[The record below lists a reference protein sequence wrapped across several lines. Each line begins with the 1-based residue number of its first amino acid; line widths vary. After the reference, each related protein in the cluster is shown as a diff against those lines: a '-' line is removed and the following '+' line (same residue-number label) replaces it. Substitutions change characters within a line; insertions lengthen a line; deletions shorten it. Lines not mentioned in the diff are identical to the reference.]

1 MPETHKSG
9 YVALVGKPN
18 AGKSTLMNA
27 ILGQKLSIVTHKA
40 QTTRHQVKGIRSED
54 NAQIIFLDTPGVIK
68 PKYHLQKAMM
78 QFVERARIDADLILL
93 IVGLDDH
100 NLPKHLFQ
108 LLEDI
113 YKPVILVLNKS
124 DLVQNKD
131 VKDIMDH
138 IESQFE
144 FAEYIAVSA
153 TKKYQLNELIS
164 RVIDLLPP
172 GPPFYPKDQL
182 SDNPVRFFVS
192 ELIREEIF
200 LLYHQ
205 EIPYSTTVEII
216 EYQEQDEI
224 DHIFAEIIVN
234 AESQKGILIGKG
246 GKAIKR
252 LGSRARKKVE
262 SFINKKIYLDLHVK
276 VRPKWRDDE
285 NMVRSFGYS

>member
-1 MPETHKSG
+1 MPEPHKSG

-40 QTTRHQVKGIRSED
+40 QTTRHQIKGIRSED

-68 PKYHLQKAMM
+68 PTYHLQKAMM
-78 QFVERARIDADLILL
+78 QFVERARGDADIILL

-100 NLPKHLFQ
+100 SLPEYLFQ

-113 YKPVILVLNKS
+113 HKPVILVLNKS
-124 DLVQNKD
+124 DLGQKSDLKEV
-131 VKDIMDH
+131 MDN
-138 IESQFE
+138 ITTQFD
-144 FAEYIAVSA
+144 FAKHMAVSS
-153 TKKYQLNELIS
+153 TKRDNLDELIDQ
-164 RVIDLLPP
+164 VIDLLPP

-205 EIPYSTTVEII
+205 EIPYSTTVEVI
-216 EYQEQDEI
+216 EYQEREDI
-224 DHIFAEIIVN
+224 NHIFAEIIVN

-262 SFINKKIYLDLHVK
+262 SFIDKKIYLDLHVK
-276 VRPKWRDDE
+276 VRPKWRNNE
-285 NMVRSFGYS
+285 NMVRSLGY